1 VFRQALRRKIW
12 LPVAGIL
19 AVILLVVGCGGGDFT
34 QSTTTPST
42 ISGNITIKGS
52 DTMVNLGARWAE
64 EFMKDYPKVSIS
76 VTGGGSGT
84 GIAALINKT
93 TDICQASRKM
103 TTDEIA
109 QAEKNG
115 VEPVEFVV
123 ALDGLSVVVNP
134 SNSISELTFQQ
145 LSDIYTGKLTNWKNV
160 GGKDASIVALSR
172 DTNSGTHVFFKEY
185 VVQMAGLPTQNKK
198 LEYGS
203 KVLMM
208 PSSKTGITEVAQNS
222 NAIFYVGMGYV
233 TDEVKV
239 IKIKRTET
247 DTAIVPSILGV
258 RNGSYPVSRP
268 LYLYTNGQPMDAIK
282 AYVDWVMGT
291 KGQQIVTK
299 LDFVTLK

>member
-19 AVILLVVGCGGGDFT
+19 AVILLVVGCGGGDST

>member
-1 VFRQALRRKIW
+1 MFRQALRRKIW

-19 AVILLVVGCGGGDFT
+19 AVILLVVGCGGGDST